1 MPTNL
6 NILISGAGIAGLTLA
21 YWLRQYGFN
30 PTIIEKRPDLHDQ
43 GYMIDFYGSG
53 YDVAEKMDLLE
64 ALEGRHYPIPRLEF
78 VDGKGKTQATIPVDK
93 FRKMLGNRAF
103 NFMRGDLANVLYERV
118 KDNVPVHFG
127 TSITRM
133 RELPEKVEVEF
144 SDGTSETYDLV
155 VGAGGIHSKTRE
167 LLWGAECQFAHYL
180 GFTVACAVIE
190 DILGNQSA
198 FYSHVEPHKQASV
211 YSIRGNK
218 LATFFAFRS
227 EQYDHLTQQ
236 QQLDKLTETF
246 GGMGWIV
253 PQLLEHVRQSP
264 HLFFDAVS
272 QIKIDPW
279 YKGRV
284 ALLGDACQCMTL
296 LAGQGA
302 SMAMAGAYVL
312 ATELEQANGD
322 YQTAFPRYQT
332 RMKPEIDQRQIEAQ
346 KLAKSFVP
354 DSYLRIKLMGL
365 FLKVAFLPGFK
376 SIVARQIGAKSIIR

>member
-1 MPTNL
+1 M
-6 NILISGAGIAGLTLA
+6 
-21 YWLRQYGFN
+21 
-30 PTIIEKRPDLHDQ
+30 
-43 GYMIDFYGSG
+43 
-53 YDVAEKMDLLE
+53 
-64 ALEGRHYPIPRLEF
+64 
-78 VDGKGKTQATIPVDK
+78 
-93 FRKMLGNRAF
+93 
-103 NFMRGDLANVLYERV
+103 
-118 KDNVPVHFG
+118 
-127 TSITRM
+127 
-133 RELPEKVEVEF
+133 
-144 SDGTSETYDLV
+144 
-155 VGAGGIHSKTRE
+155 
-167 LLWGAECQFAHYL
+167 
-180 GFTVACAVIE
+180 IE
-190 DILGNQSA
+190 DILGDQSA

-227 EQYDHLTQQ
+227 EQYDRLTHQ

-264 HLFFDAVS
+264 HLFFNAVS

-376 SIVARQIGAKSIIR
+376 SIVARQIGAKSIIK